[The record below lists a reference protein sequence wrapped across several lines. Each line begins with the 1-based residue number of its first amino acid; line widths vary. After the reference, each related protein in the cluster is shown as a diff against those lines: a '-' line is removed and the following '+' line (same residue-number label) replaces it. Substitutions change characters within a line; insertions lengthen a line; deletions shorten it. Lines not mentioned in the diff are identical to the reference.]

1 MPTRKKKHI
10 LSAGE
15 IAALQEEKN
24 EIDST
29 LNAVDKEQYGSGT
42 HVRSSVDRGALKRQ
56 RDAVDR
62 VIHEGSAGKIS
73 AAQKDKVAS
82 RAKEL
87 ESQFTQ
93 GMPTR
98 DEMWAKRGEHPGIV
112 RKQKNWEERNS
123 QKIQEWKQLRRQ
135 LNPDD
140 PTASNI
146 ERLRK

>member
-1 MPTRKKKHI
+1 MATKRKKI

-15 IAALQEEKN
+15 IAALKEEQQ

-29 LNAVDKEQYGSGT
+29 LNAVEQQQYGAGA
-42 HVRSSVDRGALKRQ
+42 RNAVDRGALKRQ
-56 RDAVDR
+56 RQQVDKM
-62 VIHEGSAGKIS
+62 IHEGSAGRIS
-73 AAQKDKVAS
+73 GTTKDKLAA

-87 ESQFTQ
+87 EGKFTA

-112 RKQKNWEERNS
+112 RKQRNWEVRNADP
-123 QKIQEWKQLRRQ
+123 IREWKQIQRQ